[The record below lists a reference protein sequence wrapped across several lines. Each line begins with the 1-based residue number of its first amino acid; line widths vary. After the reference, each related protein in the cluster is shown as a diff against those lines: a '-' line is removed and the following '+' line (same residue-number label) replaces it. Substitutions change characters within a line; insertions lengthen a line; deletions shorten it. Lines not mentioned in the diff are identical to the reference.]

1 MTQLRK
7 SLIISLSNV
16 SSNKH
21 FTEKYPLNSSP
32 LLRKL
37 HAWLCLSRISTLSGG
52 KPTPNYLLQEAL
64 QTSACIML
72 GNVAT
77 SDEVCLTLVKVY
89 EIHMALIRIMG
100 RKDKDYG
107 TVFSAV
113 GMLRNLV
120 LPADNKAIVGKSEYG
135 IWQALEARWLHGI
148 EGGVEKQV
156 PYAISGLGRLL
167 IKGCK
172 ENAVRLLENA
182 GSQLDSSEEEKKT
195 VTRLSI
201 LLKLYAKSNEIPTK
215 TEIARTVC
223 EVLKCVAGWKRQ
235 STTPTTVDEGTGLTI
250 DDVQKRIFNSE
261 GRFKNHEMIPQ
272 VVGAM
277 VSQGKW
283 PAIRSEGIFSLGL
296 LAAGFGGT
304 AQGEK
309 IEKGGARLVWSAK
322 REWWL
327 AVSGEEEADIG
338 GMVFGEV
345 EEKEGGYKGV
355 GDKGVGD
362 KEVGDKEVEKKKKA
376 VLEGKDFANALV
388 LVAEVRRRLVSYFY
402 FCLVEYC

>member
-7 SLIISLSNV
+7 SLIIALSDV
-16 SSNKH
+16 SSNKA
-21 FTEKYPLNSSP
+21 FTDKYPLDSSP

-37 HAWLCLSRISTLSGG
+37 HAWLCLSSTSTLCGG
-52 KPTPNYLLQEAL
+52 KSTPNYLLQEAL

-77 SDEVCLTLVKVY
+77 SDEACLSLVKVY

-100 RKDKDYG
+100 QKDKDHG

-120 LPADNKAIVGKSEYG
+120 LPVDNKAIVGKPEYG

-148 EGGVEKQV
+148 GGGVDKQV
-156 PYAISGLGRLL
+156 PYAVTGLGRLL
-167 IKGCK
+167 VKGCK
-172 ENAVRLLENA
+172 ENAIRLLENA
-182 GSQLDSSEEEKKT
+182 GSQLDGSEEEKEKT

-201 LLKLYAKSNEIPTK
+201 LLKLYAKSDEIPTK

-223 EVLKCVAGWKRQ
+223 EVLRCVAGWKRQ
-235 STTPTTVDEGTGLTI
+235 STSPTTIDKRTGLSI
-250 DDVQKRIFNSE
+250 DDVQRRIFDSE
-261 GRFKNHEMIPQ
+261 AKFQNHEMIPQ

-277 VSQGKW
+277 ISQDKW

-304 AQGEK
+304 GGAARGEEV
-309 IEKGGARLVWSAK
+309 EKGGARLVWSVK
-322 REWWL
+322 REWWPV
-327 AVSGEEEADIG
+327 VSGEEEVAIG
-338 GMVFGEV
+338 GVVIGEV
-345 EEKEGGYKGV
+345 GE
-355 GDKGVGD
+355 
-362 KEVGDKEVEKKKKA
+362 EVGDKEVEKKKKV

-388 LVAEVRRRLVSYFY
+388 LVVEVRRRLVSYF
-402 FCLVEYC
+402 CSVLLSTGC